1 MTLMDNT
8 QPRMRWWGWGE
19 DGNDGPIKPG
29 AKKMLTKNCG
39 WPDGVNNPP
48 VELDAVQ
55 LPDADLPDD
64 ARTRFEELL
73 GAEFVRDDHA
83 TRVSH
88 AAGRSLPDLLRLRS
102 ADLPFAPDVVLY
114 PASHAEVDALLAIC
128 AQERIAVVP
137 FGGGTSVVA
146 GIDAFRPGFRS
157 CVCISLARLDQIL
170 DIDEESL
177 TATVQ
182 AGVFGPDL
190 EEKLQASG
198 FTLGHFSQ
206 SFEFSTVG
214 GWVATRSAGQQ
225 STGYG
230 RIDDNVFGLRC
241 STPSGPVELRS
252 TPATAAGP
260 NPRQVF
266 VGSEG
271 TLGIITQATL
281 RIKRLPET
289 TLPDAWFFPDFH
301 SGAAAL
307 REIEQSGLRPDIAR
321 LSDLNETAF
330 GLAQLGSDIQRKG
343 LLAFLR
349 ARGVTTPCMLVL
361 RYDGRK
367 ADAKS
372 RRAGGR
378 AIARKHQGVTM
389 GGAPETQWEKHRFST
404 PYLRD
409 QLMTEG
415 VIVETMETAAP
426 WSRIESLHDTIKA
439 DIEKAMADRGTPAL
453 VLCHISHLYTAG
465 CSLYYTVF
473 AQQQVGQEM
482 EQWKALKTAAGN
494 AMVDNG
500 GTITHHHA
508 AGADHAPWLPR
519 ETGELWL
526 RMLRAAKAEADP
538 EGIMN
543 PGKLMNGPSAL

>member
-19 DGNDGPIKPG
+19 DGHDGPVTPG
-29 AKKMLTKNCG
+29 AKKMLTKTCG
-39 WPDGVNNPP
+39 WPRGVNRPP
-48 VELDAVQ
+48 VELDAVH
-55 LPDADLPDD
+55 LPAADLPADSR
-64 ARTRFEELL
+64 ARFDELL
-73 GAEFVRDDHA
+73 GPEFVRDDHA

-88 AAGRSLPDLLRLRS
+88 AAGRGVPDLLRLRS
-102 ADLPFAPDVVLY
+102 GKVPFAPDAVLY
-114 PASHAEVDALLAIC
+114 PASTAEVDELLAIC
-128 AQERIAVVP
+128 QSEGIAVVP

-157 CVCISLARLDQIL
+157 SVCISLARLDQIL

-190 EEKLQASG
+190 EENLQAQG
-198 FTLGHFSQ
+198 FTLGHYPQ

-230 RIDDNVFGLRC
+230 RIDENVFGLRC
-241 STPSGPVELRS
+241 STPSGPVELRP
-252 TPATAAGP
+252 TPASAAGP

-266 VGSEG
+266 IGSEG
-271 TLGIITQATL
+271 TLGIITQVTL
-281 RIKRLPET
+281 RVKRLPEAS
-289 TLPDAWFFPDFH
+289 LPDAWFFPDFH
-301 SGAAAL
+301 SGATAL
-307 REIEQSGLRPDIAR
+307 REIEQTGLRPDIAR
-321 LSDLNETAF
+321 LSDLNETEF
-330 GLAQLGSDIQRKG
+330 GLAQLGSGLQRKG

-361 RYDGRK
+361 RYDGRT

-372 RRAGGR
+372 RRSAGR
-378 AIARKHQGVTM
+378 AIAKKHQGVTM
-389 GGAPETQWEKHRFST
+389 GGAPETAWEKHRFST

-415 VIVETMETAAP
+415 VLVETMETAAP
-426 WSRIESLHDTIKA
+426 WSTIESLHDTIKQE
-439 DIEKAMADRGTPAL
+439 IEKSLADRGTPAL

-473 AQQQVGQEM
+473 AQQQEGQEM
-482 EQWKALKTAAGN
+482 EQWKAVKTAAGD
-494 AMVDNG
+494 AMVNNG

-508 AGADHAPWLPR
+508 TGADHAPWLP
-519 ETGELWL
+519 EEYGELWL
-526 RMLRAAKAEADP
+526 KMLRAAKAEVDP

-543 PGKLMNGPSAL
+543 PGKLMNGPTAL

>member
-1 MTLMDNT
+1 MDNT
-8 QPRMRWWGWGE
+8 EPRMRWWGWGE
-19 DGNDGPIKPG
+19 DGHDGPVKPG
-29 AKKMLTKNCG
+29 AKKMLAATCG
-39 WPDGVNNPP
+39 WPAGVNRPP
-48 VELDAVQ
+48 VDLADVRLPEIELST
-55 LPDADLPDD
+55 D
-64 ARTRFEELL
+64 ARVRFETLL

-88 AAGRSLPDLLRLRS
+88 AAGRSVPDLVRLRS
-102 ADLPFAPDVVLY
+102 GEVPFAPDAVLY
-114 PASHAEVDALLAIC
+114 PASDAEVDELLAIC
-128 AQERIAVVP
+128 QDERIAVVP

-146 GIDAFRPGFRS
+146 GVDAFREDFGS

-190 EEKLQASG
+190 EKQLQAKG
-198 FTLGHFSQ
+198 FTLGHFPQ

-230 RIDDNVFGLRC
+230 RIDENVFGLRA
-241 STPSGPVELRS
+241 STPSGPITLRS

-260 NPRQVF
+260 NPRQLI

-281 RIKRLPET
+281 RIKRLPVA

-301 SGAAAL
+301 SGATAL
-307 REIEQSGLRPDIAR
+307 REIEQSGVRPDIAR
-321 LSDLNETAF
+321 LSDLNETEF

-343 LLAFLR
+343 LLTYLR

-367 ADAKS
+367 SDARS
-372 RRAGGR
+372 RRAAGR
-378 AIARKHQGVTM
+378 AIARKHKGVTM
-389 GGAPETQWEKHRFST
+389 GGTPETAWEKHRFST

-415 VIVETMETAAP
+415 VMVETMETAAP
-426 WSRIESLHDTIKA
+426 WSRIESLHDTIKQE
-439 DIEKAMADRGTPAL
+439 IEKSLADRGTPAL

-473 AQQQVGQEM
+473 AKQQEGQEM
-482 EQWKALKTAAGN
+482 EQWKAVKTAAGN
-494 AMVDNG
+494 AMVNNG

-508 AGADHAPWLPR
+508 TGADHAPWLPQ

-543 PGKLMNGPSAL
+543 PGKLMNGPTAL

>member
-1 MTLMDNT
+1 MDT
-8 QPRMRWWGWGE
+8 IEPRMRWWGWGE
-19 DGNDGPIKPG
+19 DGHDGPVKPG
-29 AKKMLTKNCG
+29 AKKMLAATCG
-39 WPDGVNNPP
+39 WPASVNLPP
-48 VELDAVQ
+48 VELADVQ
-55 LPDADLPDD
+55 LPEAELSAD
-64 ARTRFEELL
+64 ARVRFEALL
-73 GAEFVRDDHA
+73 GAEYVRDDHA

-88 AAGRSLPDLLRLRS
+88 SAGRSVPDLLRLRS
-102 ADLPFAPDVVLY
+102 GEVPFAPDAVLY
-114 PASHAEVDALLAIC
+114 PASEMEVDELLTIC
-128 AQERIAVVP
+128 QDERIAVVP

-146 GIDAFRPGFRS
+146 GIDAFRQDFSS
-157 CVCISLARLDQIL
+157 CVCISLARLDEIL

-190 EEKLQASG
+190 EKKLQAKG
-198 FTLGHFSQ
+198 LTLGHFPQ

-230 RIDDNVFGLRC
+230 RIDENVFGLRA
-241 STPSGPVELRS
+241 STPSGRITLRS

-260 NPRQVF
+260 NPRQLL

-281 RIKRLPET
+281 RIKRVPEVA
-289 TLPDAWFFPDFH
+289 LPDAWFFPDFH
-301 SGAAAL
+301 SGATAL
-307 REIEQSGLRPDIAR
+307 REIEQSGVRPDIAR
-321 LSDLNETAF
+321 LSDLNETEF

-343 LLAFLR
+343 LLAYLR

-367 ADAKS
+367 SEARS
-372 RRAGGR
+372 RRAAGR
-378 AIARKHQGVTM
+378 AIARKNKGVTM
-389 GGAPETQWEKHRFST
+389 GGSPETAWEKHRFST

-409 QLMTEG
+409 QLMTDG
-415 VIVETMETAAP
+415 VMVETMETAAP
-426 WSRIESLHDTIKA
+426 WSRIESLHDTIKQ
-439 DIEKAMADRGTPAL
+439 DIEKSLADRGTPAL
-453 VLCHISHLYTAG
+453 VLCHISHLYSAG

-473 AQQQVGQEM
+473 AKRQQGQEM
-482 EQWKALKTAAGN
+482 EQWKAVKTAAGN
-494 AMVDNG
+494 AMVNNG

-508 AGADHAPWLPR
+508 TGADHAPWLPQ
-519 ETGELWL
+519 ETGELWV
-526 RMLRAAKAEADP
+526 RMLRAAKAEVDP

-543 PGKLMNGPSAL
+543 PGKLMNGPEAL

>member
-1 MTLMDNT
+1 MDNT

-19 DGNDGPIKPG
+19 DGNDGPIKPR

-39 WPDGVNNPP
+39 WPKGVHNPP
-48 VELDAVQ
+48 VELEAVQ
-55 LPDADLPDD
+55 LPAADLPDD
-64 ARTRFEELL
+64 ARTRFDELL

-102 ADLPFAPDVVLY
+102 AELPFAPDVVLY
-114 PASHAEVDALLAIC
+114 PASAAEVDALLAIC

-146 GIDAFRPGFRS
+146 GVDAFRPGFRS

-190 EEKLQASG
+190 EEQLQAKG
-198 FTLGHFSQ
+198 FTLGHFPQ

-230 RIDDNVFGLRC
+230 RIDENVFGLRC
-241 STPSGPVELRS
+241 STPSGPITLRS

-266 VGSEG
+266 IGSEG

-281 RIKRLPET
+281 RIKRLPEA
-289 TLPDAWFFPDFH
+289 TLPDAWFFDDFH
-301 SGAAAL
+301 SGATAL

-343 LLAFLR
+343 LVAFLR

-361 RYDGRK
+361 RYDGRRS
-367 ADAKS
+367 DAKS

-378 AIARKHQGVTM
+378 EIARKHQGVTM

-426 WSRIESLHDTIKA
+426 WSRIESLHD
-439 DIEKAMADRGTPAL
+439 
-453 VLCHISHLYTAG
+453 
-465 CSLYYTVF
+465 
-473 AQQQVGQEM
+473 
-482 EQWKALKTAAGN
+482 
-494 AMVDNG
+494 
-500 GTITHHHA
+500 
-508 AGADHAPWLPR
+508 
-519 ETGELWL
+519 
-526 RMLRAAKAEADP
+526 
-538 EGIMN
+538 
-543 PGKLMNGPSAL
+543 

>member
-1 MTLMDNT
+1 MDNT

-19 DGNDGPIKPG
+19 DGNDGPVKPG
-29 AKKMLTKNCG
+29 AKKMLTETCG
-39 WPDGVNNPP
+39 WPKGANRPP
-48 VELDAVQ
+48 VELDAVE
-55 LPDADLPDD
+55 LPDDDLPDD
-64 ARTRFEELL
+64 SRARFEELL
-73 GAEFVRDDHA
+73 GAEFVRSDHA

-88 AAGRSLPDLLRLRS
+88 AAGRSVPDLIRLRS
-102 ADLPFAPDVVLY
+102 GEVPFAPDVVLY
-114 PASHAEVDALLAIC
+114 PASDAEVDELLAIC
-128 AQERIAVVP
+128 RQERIAVVP

-146 GIDAFRPGFRS
+146 GLDAFRREFRS
-157 CVCISLARLDQIL
+157 CVCISLARLDEIL
-170 DIDEESL
+170 DLDEESL
-177 TATVQ
+177 TVTVQ

-190 EEKLQASG
+190 EKKLQAKG
-198 FTLGHFSQ
+198 FTLGHFPQ

-230 RIDDNVFGLRC
+230 RIDENVFGLRC

-252 TPATAAGP
+252 IPATAAGP
-260 NPRQVF
+260 NPRQMF

-281 RIKRLPET
+281 RIKRRPET

-301 SGAAAL
+301 SGATAL
-307 REIEQSGLRPDIAR
+307 REMEQDGLHPDIAR
-321 LSDLNETAF
+321 LSDVNETEF
-330 GLAQLGSDIQRKG
+330 GLAQLGSAVQRKG
-343 LLAFLR
+343 LNAYLR
-349 ARGVTTPCMLVL
+349 ARGVARPCLLVL

-367 ADAKS
+367 SDARL

-378 AIARKHQGVTM
+378 EIAKAHKGVSI
-389 GGAPETQWEKHRFST
+389 GGSPETMWEKHRFST

-415 VIVETMETAAP
+415 IMVETMETAAP
-426 WSRIESLHDTIKA
+426 WSAIEHLHDTIKRE
-439 DIEKAMADRGTPAL
+439 IETTMAERGTPAL
-453 VLCHISHLYTAG
+453 MLCHVSHLYTAG

-473 AQQQVGQEM
+473 AQQHDGHEM
-482 EQWKALKTAAGN
+482 EQWKALKTAACD

-500 GTITHHHA
+500 ATITHHHST
-508 AGADHAPWLPR
+508 GADHAPWLPQ
-519 ETGELWL
+519 EQGELWL
-526 RMLRAAKAEADP
+526 RMLRAAKAEVDP

-543 PGKLMNGPSAL
+543 PGKLMNGPTQL